1 MSFHF
6 MGQQSQLSA
15 AFPSP
20 FQLSEPAS
28 QKFPC
33 PFPLT
38 TAPLLIPGRSLRD
51 GDFSVANLLSLFTET
66 LSLCQLKFSPKGV
79 GIAPRRVGSCLSALP
94 LAKAQMGL
102 RAGLLSLGASQ
113 FNA

>member
-1 MSFHF
+1 MSLPLRSF
-6 MGQQSQLSA
+6 L
-15 AFPSP
+15 
-20 FQLSEPAS
+20 
-28 QKFPC
+28 
-33 PFPLT
+33 PFPLKA
-38 TAPLLIPGRSLRD
+38 TAPLPDSGRGRD

-79 GIAPRRVGSCLSALP
+79 GIAPRRVGSCLSTLP

-102 RAGLLSLGASQ
+102 RVGLLSLGSSQ

>member
-38 TAPLLIPGRSLRD
+38 TAPLLIPGRGLRD

-66 LSLCQLKFSPKGV
+66 LSPCQLKFSPKGV
-79 GIAPRRVGSCLSALP
+79 GIAPRRVGSCLFCSTSSQSSDGAQGGAP
-94 LAKAQMGL
+94 LSG
-102 RAGLLSLGASQ
+102 SQ
-113 FNA
+113 PV

>member
-1 MSFHF
+1 MSFCF
-6 MGQQSQLSA
+6 MEQQSQLSA

-20 FQLSEPAS
+20 SQLSEPAS

-38 TAPLLIPGRSLRD
+38 MAPLLIPGRSLRD
-51 GDFSVANLLSLFTET
+51 GDFSVTNLLSLFTET

-102 RAGLLSLGASQ
+102 GAGLLSLGSSQ